1 MNGVLDVNTIQD
13 TSDGNTFILTHL
25 IPHLITESINIL
37 LLYQCAIHHCI
48 EVMEV
53 FQEIGVLVYFLPP
66 YSLDLNPIEEAFSK
80 VKTELKSMNTAD
92 TEMAMLAQVNNSP
105 R

>member
-1 MNGVLDVNTIQD
+1 
-13 TSDGNTFILTHL
+13 
-25 IPHLITESINIL
+25 
-37 LLYQCAIHHCI
+37 
-48 EVMEV
+48 MEV